1 MQIVDRNGDLI
12 VATDRADE
20 REREYSVMADDT
32 MPLKGW
38 TADINDTTIKTFDSA
53 TKKSVANMVSLLKSE
68 LN

>member
-1 MQIVDRNGDLI
+1 